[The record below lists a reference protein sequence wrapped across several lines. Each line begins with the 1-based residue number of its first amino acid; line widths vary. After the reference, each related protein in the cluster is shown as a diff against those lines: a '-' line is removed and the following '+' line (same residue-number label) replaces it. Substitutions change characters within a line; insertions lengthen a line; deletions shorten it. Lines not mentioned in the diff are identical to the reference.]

1 MRRGGPYSWNVTE
14 GYFARIEVRLVW
26 DADKSD
32 EAGVWMGKALVRL
45 ALSGGDMNTLRII
58 GDDREVRLSAR
69 VNPAD
74 FERAAA
80 KAGDIVVLDLIA

>member
-1 MRRGGPYSWNVTE
+1 MRRGGHYSWNVTE
-14 GYFARIEVRLVW
+14 GYFARVEVRLVW
-26 DADKSD
+26 DADKAD
-32 EAGVWMGKALVRL
+32 EAGGWMGKALVRL
-45 ALSGGDMNTLRII
+45 AEVGGDMNTLRII

-69 VNPAD
+69 VNPID